1 MNRLSLALAAML
13 LLATGTGLAAP
24 APRAAREPSEA
35 ERLTQRIQSCE
46 AKLRTEKDPDVRK
59 ALAEDLEQSK
69 HALGPTDA
77 AGKRVKCQAMW
88 HDAALRD
95 IDAQI
100 KRLGLRARPRGGA
113 ASAADARLAVRQM
126 AAISLER
133 GWSHSGTLPKYQF
146 DALGACLYNNLPTLD
161 RLFDEAATHLARETA
176 SAPAGP
182 DAQAAAKAL
191 ADIKDGAAR
200 LVKAVEDFGT
210 IDASTYKGREQR
222 LATLPAFVAGL
233 RTVHEANRAL
243 APTAERPKT
252 GEAAETTTEPAEPAP
267 PPGLTEKD
275 KADIEKTRAV
285 LASVKGEGWAP
296 ICEEIGKLVVIAE
309 AGLKVP
315 AARSSAEQLLDTV
328 ARLAA
333 YVKELTTSKA
343 AYASYVTGRQE
354 AITRGLE
361 YLKDPSYRRGQYSR
375 LRLMCDGDDDRRALD
390 RSPLSP
396 QACQGYLRANRI
408 PYSAFVGEQ
417 RDVYYE
423 RFQADVATLIDV
435 LGRVG
440 KWPPPAMAPP
450 LKTLCSQGATAFLA
464 EAEALGKAPQEEM
477 ETYRAAVSETAILA
491 GDIRRLVQADE
502 AVKAVA
508 KYAPDQAP
516 VLCAEVVRRTER
528 ILLAAAENRNAERR
542 SLDQFLAPFR
552 ELTDLRPPGPEHAA
566 IAARLSGGTYKAAL
580 TYLGS
585 NLTRNLASAAKGN
598 STWLDAALDARTM
611 FHLIRHRSVAEKDGL
626 AKAGTADLE
635 PFSAPDKPWSQ
646 FVPALDANLRSM
658 MKEYGNER
666 RRSQIA
672 WQSLSPWD
680 RVFCVLAAAQHRTLA
695 TRQPREGEMD
705 RLMRHLEQVADPNP
719 PDGMWFG
726 WAAGYHGTEAAVCLA
741 SGYERAAGWH
751 MSTLNELRA
760 DLRFWDDLTWREF
773 DPPE

>member
-1 MNRLSLALAAML
+1 MSRLSLALAAML
-13 LLATGTGLAAP
+13 LLAAGTGLAA
-24 APRAAREPSEA
+24 AAAREPTGA

-46 AKLRTEKDPDVRK
+46 TKLRTEKDPDARK

-69 HALGPTDA
+69 HTLGPTDA
-77 AGKRVKCQAMW
+77 AGKRIKCQAMW

-113 ASAADARLAVRQM
+113 AAATDARLAVRQM
-126 AAISLER
+126 AAIGLER
-133 GWSHSGTLPKYQF
+133 GWSHGGALPKYQF
-146 DALGACLYNNLPTLD
+146 DALGACLYNNLPMLD

-176 SAPAGP
+176 SASAKPE
-182 DAQAAAKAL
+182 AQAAAKAL

-200 LVKAVEDFGT
+200 MVKAVEDFGT
-210 IDASTYKGREQR
+210 IDTSTYRGREQR

-243 APTAERPKT
+243 GAERPKT
-252 GEAAETTTEPAEPAP
+252 GEAADPAP

-275 KADIEKTRAV
+275 KTDIEKTQAL

-296 ICEEIGKLVVIAE
+296 ICEGIGKLVAIAE

-315 AARSSAEQLLDTV
+315 AARSSAGQLLDTV

-333 YVKELTTSKA
+333 YIKELTTSKA
-343 AYASYVTGRQE
+343 AYASYVTKRQE
-354 AITRGLE
+354 TIERGLE

-375 LRLMCDGDDDRRALD
+375 LRLMCEGDDDRRALD

-396 QACQGYLRANRI
+396 DACQGYLRANRT
-408 PYSAFVGEQ
+408 PYSAFVGE
-417 RDVYYE
+417 RREVYYE

-435 LGRVG
+435 LGRIG
-440 KWPPPAMAPP
+440 KWPPPNMSAP
-450 LKTLCSQGATAFLA
+450 LKALYSKGATAFL
-464 EAEALGKAPQEEM
+464 EEVEFVGKAPQEEM
-477 ETYRAAVSETAILA
+477 ETYREAVSETAVLA

-516 VLCAEVVRRTER
+516 VLCAEVVRWTER
-528 ILLAAAENRNAERR
+528 IFLAAAENRNAERR

-552 ELTDLRPPGPEHAA
+552 ELADLRLPGPEHAA
-566 IAARLSGGTYKAAL
+566 IAARLSGGTCKAAL
-580 TYLGS
+580 TFLGS

-598 STWLDAALDARTM
+598 SRWLDDALDARSM
-611 FHLIRHRSVAEKDGL
+611 FHLIRHRSVAEKAGL
-626 AKAGTADLE
+626 SKLGTIDLE
-635 PFSAPDKPWSQ
+635 PFSAPDKPWNQ
-646 FVPALDANLRSM
+646 FVTALDTNLRVT

-672 WQSLSPWD
+672 WQALSPWD
-680 RVFCVLAAAQHRTLA
+680 RVFCVLAAARHRTRV
-695 TRQPREGEMD
+695 TRQPGEGEMD

-719 PDGMWFG
+719 PDTMWFG

-741 SGYERAAGWH
+741 SGYEQTAGWH
-751 MSTLNELRA
+751 MTNLNELRR